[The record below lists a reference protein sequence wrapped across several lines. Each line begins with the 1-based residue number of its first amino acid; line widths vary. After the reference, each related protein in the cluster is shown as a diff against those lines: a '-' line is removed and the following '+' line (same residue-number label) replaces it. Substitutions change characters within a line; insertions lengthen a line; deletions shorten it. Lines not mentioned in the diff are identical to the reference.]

1 MKKEFLFAA
10 MAAAAL
16 ASCSNDEVVD
26 VNDSGGISFRA
37 SLDKAITRA
46 NVTSLNNLGAFN
58 VTAIG
63 NGANYFT
70 DLGVTSSDGW
80 TNWETGSTY
89 YWPNYELGFFAYA
102 PQIPSGIVNI
112 TNEEKKITSFSPAQ
126 VVTEQ
131 KDLVISYNKGN
142 KTNNESSGVAMNF
155 KHALSQ
161 IEVKAKCSNDKIKI
175 EVIGVK
181 LVNAAAK
188 ADFTFPEEETNTSY
202 TLPQSQWFNW
212 SEKDDPSKAYM
223 IKGSSPIT
231 LTAEAQSVMFGDDNF
246 MLIPQQLTKWEASA
260 TTTGAYLSVL
270 CRIFSVDG
278 SNTTQLYPP
287 LPGGQDK
294 YAFSAVGIDTN
305 WVPGKKYIYTLNFCG
320 DGGGAGNIDPTPT
333 DPTNPDGSGDID
345 TNPGNPGD
353 PILNAPIKF
362 TVTVDTWTDQSVNV
376 DM

>member
-1 MKKEFLFAA
+1 MKKKILFAA

-46 NVTSLNNLGAFN
+46 NVIDLNNLEAFN

-63 NGANYFT
+63 NGAIYFT
-70 DLGVTSSDGW
+70 ELGVGSSDGGA
-80 TNWETGSTY
+80 TWETWGTY
-89 YWPNYELGFFAYA
+89 YWPNYELSFFAYA
-102 PQIPSGIVNI
+102 PQNPNGMVNI
-112 TNEEKKITSFSPAQ
+112 TNEEKKITGFSPLQA
-126 VVTEQ
+126 VTEQ
-131 KDLVISYNKGN
+131 QDLVISYNKGS

-161 IEVKAKCSNDKIKI
+161 IEVKAKCSNDRIKI
-175 EVIGVK
+175 EVVGVK

-188 ADFTFPEEETNTSY
+188 ADFTFPEEETNASY
-202 TLPQSQWFNW
+202 TLPQSQWSNW
-212 SEKDDPSKAYM
+212 SEKDKPSQAYM
-223 IKGSSPIT
+223 IRGSSPIT
-231 LTAEAQSVMFGDDNF
+231 LTAEAQSIMFGDDNF

-260 TTTGAYLSVL
+260 ATTGAYLSVL

-278 SNTTQLYPP
+278 DNTTQLYPP

-305 WVPGKKYIYTLNFCG
+305 WLPGKKYIYTLNFCG
-320 DGGGAGNIDPTPT
+320 DGGGAGNIDPNPV
-333 DPTNPDGSGDID
+333 PINPDPEVD
-345 TNPGNPGD
+345 TTPGNPGD